1 MIALFGES
9 LESRWYREHS
19 IKVHKQKLE
28 AIKQRSK
35 STLKSSIQPL
45 SVNLRKQ
52 SQEMDKKKE
61 IERENMI
68 LFLKLN
74 HIKQRKNSKS
84 EPKGP
89 KSLNFSLRKKEA
101 DKIINE
107 NYDFVKRFMD
117 KPSFVSARQLQE
129 EYQLQLGYKK
139 TISKANLHKRL
150 VKLASFEGKPGH
162 LPPLDSSLIENINK
176 VRTEDQSKLSN
187 VEDLD
192 SYNKKNGSIQETDNE
207 ISMKSEDNKKPKKI
221 HKNEEIMKNDD
232 SIEAKNIKENNI
244 LVEESLIDKP
254 FVNEIESIRDI
265 DESQLIS
272 ENIDEKLIAKNL
284 KVKNYDE
291 VEEKIIKATEKV
303 VFQEILEEIHPSFE
317 KNKTDQNKNE
327 NSEIIDEKIEIQ
339 E

>member
-1 MIALFGES
+1 
-9 LESRWYREHS
+9 
-19 IKVHKQKLE
+19 
-28 AIKQRSK
+28 
-35 STLKSSIQPL
+35 
-45 SVNLRKQ
+45 
-52 SQEMDKKKE
+52 
-61 IERENMI
+61 
-68 LFLKLN
+68 
-74 HIKQRKNSKS
+74 
-84 EPKGP
+84 
-89 KSLNFSLRKKEA
+89 
-101 DKIINE
+101 
-107 NYDFVKRFMD
+107 
-117 KPSFVSARQLQE
+117 
-129 EYQLQLGYKK
+129 
-139 TISKANLHKRL
+139 
-150 VKLASFEGKPGH
+150 
-162 LPPLDSSLIENINK
+162 
-176 VRTEDQSKLSN
+176 
-187 VEDLD
+187 
-192 SYNKKNGSIQETDNE
+192 
-207 ISMKSEDNKKPKKI
+207 
-221 HKNEEIMKNDD
+221 MKNDD